1 MQTMAR
7 ASVRMLLPLLLV
19 AAVGCGPAH
28 RFRSPDIL
36 PKGDVEVGGA
46 IGLAVDTTAAEAG
59 ANNPFGGAEVQ
70 AWLRGSPSNY
80 VEVGGRFWTHSF
92 NTYGGAFELRIAPV
106 RRPVAFSIDLG
117 LLAGACCAA
126 RGPHADADN
135 EFNNLA
141 AGGGFDVGVTIGA
154 RIGGDAGPAPYFSPH
169 FQKVWTFPPDPGFPM
184 LLLFPVGVDIPLG
197 TTVLHLRPEFLVS
210 VLIYEEIDPQVRLGG
225 GVAFAIQG
233 PGFEKLREQ
242 QRAKKAA
249 ENGGR

>member
-1 MQTMAR
+1 MR
-7 ASVRMLLPLLLV
+7 LLVLLLIL
-19 AAVGCGPAH
+19 AGCGPAH

-36 PKGDVEVGGA
+36 PKGDVEVGGGV
-46 IGLAVDTTAAEAG
+46 GLAVDTAAAKAG
-59 ANNPFGGAEVQ
+59 SSNPFGGAEVQ
-70 AWLRGSPSNY
+70 AWLRGSPSNH

-126 RGPHADADN
+126 RGASADEDDP
-135 EFNNLA
+135 FNNLA

-154 RIGGDAGPAPYFSPH
+154 RIGGDTGPAPYFSPH

-197 TTVLHLRPEFLVS
+197 TTALHLRPELLVS
-210 VLIYEEIDPQVRLGG
+210 VLIYEEIDPQVRVGG
-225 GVAFAIQG
+225 GVAFAFQG
-233 PGFEKLREQ
+233 PGFDKLREQ
-242 QRAKKAA
+242 QKAREA
-249 ENGGR
+249 ERGAGQE